1 MYTTYHFSSAQELN
15 TEILDAIKA
24 TFKSKAIT
32 ITIEEDEDNFD
43 LSDDLKKLL
52 DQRVSED
59 ATDYLTAQDA
69 IIALNRKYGLLS
81 ASFSKSTS

>member
-15 TEILDAIKA
+15 TEISDAIKA

-52 DQRVSED
+52 DQRVNED

-69 IIALNRKYGLLS
+69 IIALNRKYGL
-81 ASFSKSTS
+81 

>member
-59 ATDYLTAQDA
+59 ATDYLTAQEA
-69 IIALNRKYGLLS
+69 IIALNRKYGL
-81 ASFSKSTS
+81 

>member
-32 ITIEEDEDNFD
+32 ITIEEDDDNFE

-69 IIALNRKYGLLS
+69 IIALNRKYGL
-81 ASFSKSTS
+81 